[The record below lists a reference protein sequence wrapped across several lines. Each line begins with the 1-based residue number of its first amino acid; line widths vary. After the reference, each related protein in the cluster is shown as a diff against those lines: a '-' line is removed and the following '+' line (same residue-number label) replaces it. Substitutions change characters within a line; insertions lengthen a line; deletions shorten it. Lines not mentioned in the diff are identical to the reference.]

1 MASQPFYHLRP
12 NKSIDRNL
20 FVQTL
25 IGLTSVFPVADYWYT
40 GFGSYMFDDFKILHE
55 RLNISK
61 MISLEADPQVFSRA
75 KFNLPYNCID
85 VKNMDSTAYLT
96 RFMPNDTDHNI
107 FWLDFVSPSGLG
119 AQLADYTTLL
129 ERLNP
134 GDIDR
139 KSVV

>member
-85 VKNMDSTAYLT
+85 IKNMDSTAYLT
-96 RFMPNDTDHNI
+96 SYAR
-107 FWLDFVSPSGLG
+107 GC
-119 AQLADYTTLL
+119 
-129 ERLNP
+129 
-134 GDIDR
+134 
-139 KSVV
+139 

>member
-55 RLNISK
+55 
-61 MISLEADPQVFSRA
+61 
-75 KFNLPYNCID
+75 
-85 VKNMDSTAYLT
+85 
-96 RFMPNDTDHNI
+96 
-107 FWLDFVSPSGLG
+107 
-119 AQLADYTTLL
+119 
-129 ERLNP
+129 
-134 GDIDR
+134 
-139 KSVV
+139 

>member
-55 RLNISK
+55 RLN
-61 MISLEADPQVFSRA
+61 FSRKVQFA
-75 KFNLPYNCID
+75 VQLYRCKKYGQHC
-85 VKNMDSTAYLT
+85 
-96 RFMPNDTDHNI
+96 
-107 FWLDFVSPSGLG
+107 VSDKIY
-119 AQLADYTTLL
+119 AQRY
-129 ERLNP
+129 RP
-134 GDIDR
+134 
-139 KSVV
+139 

>member
-25 IGLTSVFPVADYWYT
+25 IGLTSVFPVADYWNT

-61 MISLEADPQVFSRA
+61 MI
-75 KFNLPYNCID
+75 
-85 VKNMDSTAYLT
+85 
-96 RFMPNDTDHNI
+96 
-107 FWLDFVSPSGLG
+107 
-119 AQLADYTTLL
+119 
-129 ERLNP
+129 
-134 GDIDR
+134 
-139 KSVV
+139 

>member
-85 VKNMDSTAYLT
+85 VKKYGQ
-96 RFMPNDTDHNI
+96 HC
-107 FWLDFVSPSGLG
+107 VSDKIY
-119 AQLADYTTLL
+119 AQRY
-129 ERLNP
+129 RP
-134 GDIDR
+134 
-139 KSVV
+139 